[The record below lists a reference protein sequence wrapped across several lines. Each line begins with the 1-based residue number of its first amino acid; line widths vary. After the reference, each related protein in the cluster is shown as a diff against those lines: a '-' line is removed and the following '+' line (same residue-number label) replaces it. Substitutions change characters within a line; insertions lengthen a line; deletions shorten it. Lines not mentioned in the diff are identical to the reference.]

1 MLTKKSFLII
11 LITLGFI
18 VSSCEMD
25 FLQPFDDNHSSAERL
40 YYDSGF
46 AEGLLI
52 RAYRDLPN
60 GYSFD
65 EASTDDAVT
74 NVEGNNYRRMGTGE
88 WSSRYDPMS
97 IWNLAYTNIYYLNY
111 FLEINPS
118 AQYAWDEANGPVK
131 ERNEA
136 FRKRF
141 EAEALLLRAW
151 YNFELLKRH
160 GGIAEDG
167 NPTGFVLLENKVDI
181 NVDYNL
187 PRNSYEECVQAIYS
201 DIEKALLN
209 LPDEYSDSEDIVQ
222 QIVFGSQ
229 NKNRVNGKFGKALK
243 SRVSLHVAS
252 QPFYTGNEYWEKA
265 AVYAGALLSEIGGVS
280 GMSPTGVEFWKNEND
295 SEILWRRDYSE
306 INSREVANFPPTLF
320 GQGQTN
326 PSQNLVDAFPMVNG
340 YPINA
345 EESGY
350 DANQPY
356 AGRDP
361 RLKRYII
368 YNGNDFDG
376 RVININDETD
386 DWNNQTVYS
395 TRTGY
400 YLKKLL
406 QPSVNINPNVM
417 STARHFYPFFRYTE
431 IFLNYAEAANEAWGP
446 TADPNGYGF
455 TPAEIISALRER
467 AGITQPDEFIIESST
482 SKELM
487 RALIQNERRIELCF
501 EGFRFWD
508 IRRWG
513 MDLNET
519 VNGVLLTNETYNVVE
534 VEKRNYKS
542 HMNFGP
548 ISQLEILKADKLI
561 QNKGW

>member
-1 MLTKKSFLII
+1 M
-11 LITLGFI
+11 
-18 VSSCEMD
+18 E
-25 FLQPFDDNHSSAERL
+25 FLQPTDDNHSSEERL
-40 YYDSGF
+40 FSDSGF
-46 AEGLLI
+46 AEGLLM

-65 EASTDDAVT
+65 EVSTDDAVT
-74 NVEGNNYRRMGTGE
+74 NVQGNGYRRMAVGE

-97 IWNLAYTNIYYLNY
+97 IWNRAYTNIYYLNY
-111 FLEINPS
+111 FVEINPD
-118 AQYAWDEANGPVK
+118 ALYAWDDANGPVH

-136 FRKRF
+136 FKKRF

-167 NPTGFVLLENKVDI
+167 NPTGFVLLEEKIDRD
-181 NVDYNL
+181 VDYNL

-201 DIEKALLN
+201 DIEKALLV

-243 SRVSLHVAS
+243 SRVSLHIAS
-252 QPFYTGNEYWEKA
+252 QPFYNDSESWEKA
-265 AVYAGALLSEIGGVS
+265 AIDAGKLILEIGGVS

-295 SEILWRRDYSE
+295 SEILWRRNYSE
-306 INSREVANFPPTLF
+306 ANNREVANFPPTLF

-326 PSQNLVDAFPMVNG
+326 PSQNLVEAFPMVNG
-340 YPINA
+340 YPINS
-345 EESGY
+345 EKSNF
-350 DANQPY
+350 DVNQPY
-356 AGRDP
+356 TERDP
-361 RLKRYII
+361 RLKKYII
-368 YNGNDFDG
+368 YNGNDFGG
-376 RVININDETD
+376 RVININNQTD
-386 DWNNQTVYS
+386 DWNNQTIFS

-406 QPSVNINPNVM
+406 QPNVNINPNVM

-455 TPAEIISALRER
+455 TPLEILSAIRER
-467 AGITQPDEFIIESST
+467 AGIIQPDEFLLESSMNRE
-482 SKELM
+482 SM
-487 RALIQNERRIELCF
+487 RALIRNERRIELCF

-508 IRRWG
+508 MRRWG
-513 MDLNET
+513 LDLTEAA
-519 VNGVLLTNETYNVVE
+519 NGILLTNEVYNIVE
-534 VEKRNYKS
+534 VETRRYNS

-548 ISQLEILKADKLI
+548 IPELEILKADRII